1 MKRATVILMTVILS
15 LSILLPKERP
25 VVINDEARL
34 MHDGREYAPSRVKQN
49 NMVPA
54 REDIIYSDDF
64 EGEEIEWTYDA
75 GWELTESDYNS
86 PSHCFNSPNDAGT
99 QNASWNLLSPIISLP
114 QVGPDDIINFGF
126 HLYTNQV
133 DSDGDGDNFLE
144 DYYSVSM
151 MDPGELAWHAS
162 EFNAYD
168 GMSYWC
174 GKEEIDG
181 YLDSWLQFLDTPPI
195 TIPSSGYELKA
206 QMAWGLESPAGA
218 SVAGTCTDGWDAANI
233 RISTDGGSTWD
244 LLTGSD
250 PYDFEYGYG
259 WIWNDA
265 EYDCGGDL
273 DHLASG
279 WGDQAPWHEVTFNLN
294 SYAGEEVII
303 RFAFG
308 SDPAYSTPDD
318 PTLIGFRVD
327 DISVENS
334 TGNVLFADDADG
346 ESEMT
351 ASGAVWVDQFYDYWD
366 DGSLGGGVRPGSLGW
381 EEYLPG
387 LPFNG
392 NVFLD
397 ISEYAG
403 KDVIFRIQS
412 RYDDNDDGGQ
422 GLGLFIDDFK
432 VYLPTS
438 AAYAPPT
445 GLTGVGGNGVCD
457 ISWNDMTASGTEDF
471 IYDNDGFD
479 GYSIFMNSGVGYA
492 GETFEIVGPSLV
504 NTIWIY
510 NSANNT
516 IPTQTE
522 ISGYGLFGSLYNT
535 EPMYTE
541 AVSLAETG
549 WNEIDLSG
557 HEWSFDGRFIIA
569 YQISDVVNGELD
581 ITAVPSEHSMFRS
594 SSSAWQTWLESS
606 GSDLSDGEWGV
617 RANITFE
624 GVDVTYNVYRD
635 QVQIM
640 NGLTVN
646 MYSDLDVENN
656 VAYTYAVSATYSGGE
671 ESELSESI
679 TLTPEADTVYD
690 LAYDDGTSEI
700 GFNAGGGNFT
710 AVRFTTV
717 GNDDLIRIKWYQE
730 GDGGAFYL
738 KMWENSGGI
747 PGDETYST
755 IVSGG
760 TDGWNAREMMDE
772 QITLSG
778 TFWVGAKEFS
788 STKPFGLDMDSDSG
802 NSYFQIGTGGWE
814 PIANSGL
821 SGNLMFRV
829 SLDHPEGGT
838 ISLDVDNMADWNLVG
853 LPVGVEDPNHM
864 SVFPE
869 AIDGTCYSF
878 GNGYELQDDLVS
890 GNGYW
895 LRFTES
901 GTTTINGEYL
911 ESVNVSLVT
920 DWNLISGSSDM
931 VSVDNIDDPDD
942 LIIPGTVYGFGN
954 GYEQTNDLYPGK
966 GYWVRSSGTGNVNI
980 GAGRSGKT
988 TTPFV
993 SNLDNA
999 NSINFNG
1006 AELYFGVNIPEENKL
1021 SFSLPPKPPAG
1032 GFDIRF
1038 SGDWKAVYD
1047 FGTIEIM
1054 NSSEIIAANYNV
1066 VDETIWILRD
1076 PLTGKEHFLSGSG
1089 EIQISGNSKALIL
1102 SKSNKDDVPNNFVLH
1117 PAFPNPFNPFTQ
1129 ISYYVSKATHV
1140 EISVYDIAGRLAETL
1155 VSGLKDRGSHAII
1168 WDASHQSSGVYFV
1181 KITANEFSDTQKV
1194 ILTK

>member
-1 MKRATVILMTVILS
+1 MKRITVFLMTALVS
-15 LSILLPKERP
+15 WSILLPKERP
-25 VVINDEARL
+25 AVNNDKARI
-34 MHDGREYAPSRVKQN
+34 MHDGREYAPNRVKQN
-49 NMVPA
+49 SMVPT

-64 EGEEIEWTYDA
+64 EGDIEWDYDA

-86 PSHCFNSPNDAGT
+86 PSHSFNSPNDAGT
-99 QNASWNLLSPIISLP
+99 QNASWNLLSPVISLP
-114 QVGPDDIINFGF
+114 EVGPDDNINFGF

-151 MDPGELAWHAS
+151 MDPSELAWHAS
-162 EFNAYD
+162 DFNAWANL
-168 GMSYWC
+168 SYWC
-174 GKEEIDG
+174 GKEDIDG
-181 YLDSWLQFLDTPPI
+181 YLDSWLQFLDSPPI
-195 TIPSSGYELKA
+195 AIPSSGYELTTM
-206 QMAWGLESPAGA
+206 MAWGIESPEGA
-218 SVAGTCTDGWDAANI
+218 SVAGTCTDGWDAANV
-233 RISTDGGSTWD
+233 RVSTDGGSTWD

-273 DHLASG
+273 EHLASG
-279 WGDQAPWHEVTFNLN
+279 WGDQADWHEVTFNLD

-308 SDPAYSTPDD
+308 SDPAYCTPDD
-318 PTLIGFRVD
+318 ATLTGFRVD
-327 DISVENS
+327 DILVSNS
-334 TGNVLFADDADG
+334 SGDVLFGDDADG
-346 ESEMT
+346 ESSMT

-397 ISEYAG
+397 ITEYGG

-432 VYLPTS
+432 IYLPSS
-438 AAYAPPT
+438 ASYAPPT
-445 GLTGVGGNGVCD
+445 GLTGEGLDGSCELQ
-457 ISWNDMTASGTEDF
+457 WNDMTASGTEDF
-471 IYDNDGFD
+471 IYDNDGFS
-479 GYSIFMNSGVGYA
+479 GYSIYMNSGYGYA
-492 GETFEIVGPSLV
+492 GETFEIVGPSVV

-516 IPTQTE
+516 LPTQTE

-535 EPMYTE
+535 EPIYTE
-541 AVSLAETG
+541 AVSLSQAG
-549 WNEIDLSG
+549 WNEISLAG
-557 HEWSFDGRFIIA
+557 HEWSFDGRYIIA

-581 ITAVPSEHSMFRS
+581 DTAVPSEHSMFRS

-606 GSDLSDGEWGV
+606 GSDLSDGEWGI
-617 RANITFE
+617 RANITFD
-624 GVDVTYNVYRD
+624 GVDATYNVYRD
-635 QVQIM
+635 MAQISS
-640 NGLTVN
+640 GLTVSN
-646 MYSDLDVENN
+646 YTDTDVMNN
-656 VAYTYAVSATYSGGE
+656 VPYTYAVSATYSDGE
-671 ESELSESI
+671 ESALSESV
-679 TLTPEADTVYD
+679 TLTPEAQTVYE
-690 LAYDDGTSEI
+690 LVWDDGTSEM
-700 GFNAGGGNFT
+700 GFNAGGGNYT
-710 AVRFTTV
+710 AVRFTAV
-717 GNDDLIRIKWYQE
+717 GNDDLIRIRWYQV

-738 KMWENSGGI
+738 KMWDDSGGL

-760 TDGWNAREMMDE
+760 DDGWNAREMMDE

-788 STKPFGLDMDSDSG
+788 STNPFGLDTNSDSE

-821 SGNLMFRV
+821 SGNLMFRA

-838 ISLDVDNMADWNLVG
+838 ISLDVDHMADWNLVG
-853 LPVGVEDPNHM
+853 LPVSVEDPNHM
-864 SVFPE
+864 SIFPD
-869 AIDGTCYSF
+869 AIEGTLFSF

-901 GTTTINGEYL
+901 GSTTITGEL
-911 ESVNVSLVT
+911 LGSVSVSLVT
-920 DWNLISGSSDM
+920 DWNLISGPSDA
-931 VSVDNIDDPDD
+931 VSFDNIDDPDG

-954 GYEQTNDLYPGK
+954 GYELTETLNPGF
-966 GYWVRSSGTGNVNI
+966 GYWVRSTGDGSVNI
-980 GAGRSGKT
+980 GAARSGKT
-988 TTPFV
+988 TTPFAGK
-993 SNLDNA
+993 LDNA
-999 NSINFNG
+999 NIISFND
-1006 AELYFGVNIPEENKL
+1006 AELYFGVDIPEENKL
-1021 SFSLPPKPPAG
+1021 SYSLPPKPPAG
-1032 GFDIRF
+1032 SFDIRF
-1038 SGDWKAVYD
+1038 TGDWKAVTD

-1054 NSSEIIAANYNV
+1054 NNSGMIHLHYEIKDQNTWSLINPNTGEEIIL
-1066 VDETIWILRD
+1066 VD
-1076 PLTGKEHFLSGSG
+1076 SG
-1089 EIQISGNSKALIL
+1089 ELQIDGNPHEFNLSRKSKE
-1102 SKSNKDDVPNNFVLH
+1102 DVPNVFTLN
-1117 PAFPNPFNPFTQ
+1117 PAFPNPFNPSTQ
-1129 ISYYVSKATHV
+1129 ISYFVPKESMID
-1140 EISVYDIAGRLAETL
+1140 ISVYDISGRLIETL
-1155 VSGLKDRGSHAII
+1155 VNELKNYGPHSIM
-1168 WDASHQSSGVYFV
+1168 WNASSQASGVYFV
-1181 KITANEFSDTQKV
+1181 RIKTDGFTNAQKV

>member
-1 MKRATVILMTVILS
+1 MKRITVFLMTALVS

-25 VVINDEARL
+25 AVNNDKARI
-34 MHDGREYAPSRVKQN
+34 MHDGREYAPNRVKQN
-49 NMVPA
+49 SMVPT

-64 EGEEIEWTYDA
+64 EGDIEWDYDA

-86 PSHCFNSPNDAGT
+86 PSHSFNSPNDAGT
-99 QNASWNLLSPIISLP
+99 QNASWNLLSPVISLP
-114 QVGPDDIINFGF
+114 EVGPDDNINFGF

-151 MDPGELAWHAS
+151 MDPSELAWHAS
-162 EFNAYD
+162 DFNAWANL
-168 GMSYWC
+168 SYWC
-174 GKEEIDG
+174 GKEDIDG
-181 YLDSWLQFLDTPPI
+181 YLDSWLQFLDSPPI
-195 TIPSSGYELKA
+195 AIPSSGYELTTM
-206 QMAWGLESPAGA
+206 MAWGIESPEGA
-218 SVAGTCTDGWDAANI
+218 SVAGTCTDGWDAANV
-233 RISTDGGSTWD
+233 RVSTDGGSTWD

-273 DHLASG
+273 EHLASG
-279 WGDQAPWHEVTFNLN
+279 WGDQADWHEVTFNLD

-308 SDPAYSTPDD
+308 SDPAYCTPDD
-318 PTLIGFRVD
+318 ATLTGFRVD
-327 DISVENS
+327 DILVSNS
-334 TGNVLFADDADG
+334 SGDVLFGDDADG
-346 ESEMT
+346 ESSMT

-397 ISEYAG
+397 ITEYGG

-432 VYLPTS
+432 IYLPSS
-438 AAYAPPT
+438 ASYAPPT
-445 GLTGVGGNGVCD
+445 GLTGEGLDGSCELQ
-457 ISWNDMTASGTEDF
+457 WNDMTASGTEDF
-471 IYDNDGFD
+471 IYDNDGFS
-479 GYSIFMNSGVGYA
+479 GYSIYMNSGYGYA
-492 GETFEIVGPSLV
+492 GETFEIVGPSVV

-516 IPTQTE
+516 LPTQTE

-535 EPMYTE
+535 EPIYTE
-541 AVSLAETG
+541 AVSLSQAG
-549 WNEIDLSG
+549 WNEISLAG
-557 HEWSFDGRFIIA
+557 HEWSFDGRYIIA

-581 ITAVPSEHSMFRS
+581 DTAVPSEHSMFRS

-606 GSDLSDGEWGV
+606 GSDLSDGEWGI
-617 RANITFE
+617 RANITFD
-624 GVDVTYNVYRD
+624 GVDATYNVYRD
-635 QVQIM
+635 MAQISS
-640 NGLTVN
+640 GLTVSN
-646 MYSDLDVENN
+646 YTDTDVMNN
-656 VAYTYAVSATYSGGE
+656 VPYTYAVSATYSDGE
-671 ESELSESI
+671 ESALSESV
-679 TLTPEADTVYD
+679 TLTPEAQTVYE
-690 LAYDDGTSEI
+690 LVWDDGTSEM
-700 GFNAGGGNFT
+700 GFNAGGGNYT
-710 AVRFTTV
+710 AVRFTAV
-717 GNDDLIRIKWYQE
+717 GNDDLIRIRWYQV

-738 KMWENSGGI
+738 KMWDDSGGL

-760 TDGWNAREMMDE
+760 DDGWNAREMMDE

-788 STKPFGLDMDSDSG
+788 STNPFGLDTNSDSE
-802 NSYFQIGTGGWE
+802 NSYFQIGSGGWE
-814 PIANSGL
+814 PISNSGL
-821 SGNLMFRV
+821 SGNLMFRA

-838 ISLDVDNMADWNLVG
+838 ISLDVDHMADWNLVG
-853 LPVGVEDPNHM
+853 LPVSVEDPNHM
-864 SVFPE
+864 SIFPD
-869 AIDGTCYSF
+869 AIEGTLFSF

-901 GTTTINGEYL
+901 GSTTITGEL
-911 ESVNVSLVT
+911 LGSVSVSLVT
-920 DWNLISGSSDM
+920 DWNLISGPSDA
-931 VSVDNIDDPDD
+931 VSFDNIDDPDG

-954 GYEQTNDLYPGK
+954 GYELTETLNPGF
-966 GYWVRSSGTGNVNI
+966 GYWVRSTGDGSVNI
-980 GAGRSGKT
+980 GAARSGKT
-988 TTPFV
+988 TTPFAGK
-993 SNLDNA
+993 LDNA
-999 NSINFNG
+999 NIISFND
-1006 AELYFGVNIPEENKL
+1006 AELYFGVDIPEENKL
-1021 SFSLPPKPPAG
+1021 SYSLPPKPPAG
-1032 GFDIRF
+1032 SFDIRF
-1038 SGDWKAVYD
+1038 TGDWKAVTD

-1054 NSSEIIAANYNV
+1054 NNSGMIHLHYEIKDQNTWSLINPNTGEEIIL
-1066 VDETIWILRD
+1066 VD
-1076 PLTGKEHFLSGSG
+1076 SG
-1089 EIQISGNSKALIL
+1089 ELQIDGNPHEFNLSRKSKE
-1102 SKSNKDDVPNNFVLH
+1102 DVPNVFTLN
-1117 PAFPNPFNPFTQ
+1117 PAFPNPFNPSTQ
-1129 ISYYVSKATHV
+1129 ISYFVPKESMID
-1140 EISVYDIAGRLAETL
+1140 ISVYDISGRLIETL
-1155 VSGLKDRGSHAII
+1155 VNELKNYGPHSIM
-1168 WDASHQSSGVYFV
+1168 WNASSQASGVYFV
-1181 KITANEFSDTQKV
+1181 RIKTDGFTNAQKV

>member
-1 MKRATVILMTVILS
+1 MKRITVFLMTALVS

-25 VVINDEARL
+25 AINNDKARI
-34 MHDGREYAPSRVKQN
+34 MHDGREYAPNRVKQN
-49 NMVPA
+49 SMVPT

-64 EGEEIEWTYDA
+64 EGDIEWDYDA

-86 PSHCFNSPNDAGT
+86 PSHSFNSPNDAGT
-99 QNASWNLLSPIISLP
+99 QNASWNLLSPVISLP
-114 QVGPDDIINFGF
+114 EVGPDDNINFGF

-151 MDPGELAWHAS
+151 MDPSELAWHAS
-162 EFNAYD
+162 DFNAWANL
-168 GMSYWC
+168 SYWC
-174 GKEEIDG
+174 GKEDLDG
-181 YLDSWLQFLDTPPI
+181 YLDSWLQFLDSPPI
-195 TIPSSGYELKA
+195 AIPSSGYELTTM
-206 QMAWGLESPAGA
+206 MAWGIESPAGA
-218 SVAGTCTDGWDAANI
+218 SVAGTCTDGWDAANV
-233 RISTDGGSTWD
+233 RISTDGGSTWA

-273 DHLASG
+273 EHLASG
-279 WGDQAPWHEVTFNLN
+279 WGDQADWHEVTFNLD
-294 SYAGEEVII
+294 SYSGEEVII

-318 PTLIGFRVD
+318 ATLTGFRVD
-327 DISVENS
+327 DILVANS
-334 TGNVLFADDADG
+334 SGDVLFGDDADG
-346 ESEMT
+346 ESSMT

-397 ISEYAG
+397 ITEYGG

-432 VYLPTS
+432 VYLPSS

-445 GLTGVGGNGVCD
+445 GLTGEGLDGSCALQ
-457 ISWNDMTASGTEDF
+457 WNDMTASGTEDF

-479 GYSIFMNSGVGYA
+479 GYSIYMNSGVGYA

-541 AVSLAETG
+541 AVGLTETG
-549 WNEIDLSG
+549 WNEISLAG
-557 HEWSFDGRFIIA
+557 HEWSFDGRYIIA

-594 SSSAWQTWLESS
+594 SGAWQTWLESS
-606 GSDLSDGEWGV
+606 GSDLSDGEWGI

-624 GVDVTYNVYRD
+624 GVDAAYNVYRD
-635 QVQIM
+635 MAQISS
-640 NGLTVN
+640 GLTVN
-646 MYSDLDVENN
+646 NYTDTDVVNN
-656 VAYTYAVSATYSGGE
+656 VPYTYAVSATYPDGGE
-671 ESELSESI
+671 SNLSESV
-679 TLTPEADTVYD
+679 TLTPQAQTVYE
-690 LAYDDGTSEI
+690 LVWDDGTSEM
-700 GFNAGGGNFT
+700 GFNAGGGNYT
-710 AVRFTTV
+710 AVRFSAV
-717 GNDDLIRIKWYQE
+717 GNDDLIRIRWYQV
-730 GDGGAFYL
+730 GNGGAFYL
-738 KMWENSGGI
+738 KMWDDSGGL

-760 TDGWNAREMMDE
+760 DDGWNAREMMDE
-772 QITLSG
+772 QITLNG

-788 STKPFGLDMDSDSG
+788 STNPFGLDTDSDSG

-829 SLDHPEGGT
+829 SLDHPEGST
-838 ISLDVDNMADWNLVG
+838 ISLDVDHMADWNLVG
-853 LPVGVEDPNHM
+853 LPVSVEDPNHM
-864 SVFPE
+864 SIFPD
-869 AIDGTCYSF
+869 AIEGTLFSF
-878 GNGYELQDDLVS
+878 GNGYELQDDLIS

-901 GTTTINGEYL
+901 GSNTITGESL
-911 ESVNVSLVT
+911 GSVSVSLVT
-920 DWNLISGSSDM
+920 DWNLISGPSDA
-931 VSVDNIDDPDD
+931 VSFDNIDDPDG

-954 GYEQTNDLYPGK
+954 GYEQTDVFEPGK
-966 GYWVRSSGTGNVNI
+966 GYWVRSTGVGSVNI
-980 GAGRSGKT
+980 GAARSGKT
-988 TTPFV
+988 ATPFAGK
-993 SNLDNA
+993 LDNA
-999 NSINFNG
+999 NSMSVND
-1006 AELYFGVNIPEENKL
+1006 AELYFGVNIPEEDKL

-1038 SGDWKAVYD
+1038 SGDLKVAHDMGV
-1047 FGTIEIM
+1047 IEIM
-1054 NSSEIIAANYNV
+1054 NSSEIIHINYNV
-1066 VDETIWILRD
+1066 VDKNNWILHD
-1076 PLTGKEHFLSGSG
+1076 PLTQKDHVLSGSG
-1089 EIQISGNSKALIL
+1089 EIQIAGNSEALFL
-1102 SKSNKDDVPNNFVLH
+1102 SKSNKDVVPNTFVLH
-1117 PAFPNPFNPFTQ
+1117 PAFPNPFNPSTQ
-1129 ISYYVSKATHV
+1129 ISYYLSKETHV
-1140 EISVYDIAGRLAETL
+1140 DISVYDIAGRLTETL
-1155 VSGLKDRGSHAII
+1155 VNDLKDRGSHAII
-1168 WDASHQSSGVYFV
+1168 WNASNQSSGVYFI
-1181 KITANEFSDTQKV
+1181 KITADDFSHAQKV

>member
-1 MKRATVILMTVILS
+1 MTALVS
-15 LSILLPKERP
+15 WSILLPKERP
-25 VVINDEARL
+25 AVNNDKARI
-34 MHDGREYAPSRVKQN
+34 MHDGREYAPNRVKQN
-49 NMVPA
+49 SMVPT

-64 EGEEIEWTYDA
+64 EGDIEWDYDA

-86 PSHCFNSPNDAGT
+86 PSHSFNSPNDAGT
-99 QNASWNLLSPIISLP
+99 QNASWNLLSPVISLP
-114 QVGPDDIINFGF
+114 EVGPDDNINFGF

-151 MDPGELAWHAS
+151 MDPSELAWHAS
-162 EFNAYD
+162 DFNAWANL
-168 GMSYWC
+168 SYWC
-174 GKEEIDG
+174 GKEDIDG
-181 YLDSWLQFLDTPPI
+181 YLDSWLQFLDSPPI
-195 TIPSSGYELKA
+195 AIPSSGYELTTM
-206 QMAWGLESPAGA
+206 MAWGIESPEGA
-218 SVAGTCTDGWDAANI
+218 SVAGTCTDGWDAANV
-233 RISTDGGSTWD
+233 RVSTDGGSTWD

-273 DHLASG
+273 EHLASG
-279 WGDQAPWHEVTFNLN
+279 WGDQADWHEVTFNLD

-308 SDPAYSTPDD
+308 SDPAYCTPDD
-318 PTLIGFRVD
+318 ATLTGFRVD
-327 DISVENS
+327 DILVSNS
-334 TGNVLFADDADG
+334 SGDVLFGDDADG
-346 ESEMT
+346 ESSMT

-397 ISEYAG
+397 ITEYGG

-432 VYLPTS
+432 IYLPSS
-438 AAYAPPT
+438 ASYAPPT
-445 GLTGVGGNGVCD
+445 GLTGEGLDGSCELQ
-457 ISWNDMTASGTEDF
+457 WNDMTASGTEDF
-471 IYDNDGFD
+471 IYDNDGFS
-479 GYSIFMNSGVGYA
+479 GYSIYMNSGYGYA
-492 GETFEIVGPSLV
+492 GETFEIVGPSVV

-516 IPTQTE
+516 LPTQTE

-535 EPMYTE
+535 EPIYTE
-541 AVSLAETG
+541 AVSLSQAG
-549 WNEIDLSG
+549 WNEISLAG
-557 HEWSFDGRFIIA
+557 HEWSFDGRYIIA

-581 ITAVPSEHSMFRS
+581 DTAVPSEHSMFRS

-606 GSDLSDGEWGV
+606 GSDLSDGEWGI
-617 RANITFE
+617 RANITFD
-624 GVDVTYNVYRD
+624 GVDATYNVYRD
-635 QVQIM
+635 MAQISS
-640 NGLTVN
+640 GLTVSN
-646 MYSDLDVENN
+646 YTDTDVMNN
-656 VAYTYAVSATYSGGE
+656 VPYTYAVSATYSDGE
-671 ESELSESI
+671 ESALSESV
-679 TLTPEADTVYD
+679 TLTPEAQTVYE
-690 LAYDDGTSEI
+690 LVWDDGTSEM
-700 GFNAGGGNFT
+700 GFNAGGGNYT
-710 AVRFTTV
+710 AVRFTAV
-717 GNDDLIRIKWYQE
+717 GNDDLIRIRWYQV

-738 KMWENSGGI
+738 KMWDDSGGL

-760 TDGWNAREMMDE
+760 DDGWNAREMMDE

-788 STKPFGLDMDSDSG
+788 STNPFGLDTNSDSE

-821 SGNLMFRV
+821 SGNLMFRA

-838 ISLDVDNMADWNLVG
+838 ISLDVDHMADWNLVG
-853 LPVGVEDPNHM
+853 LPVSVEDPNHM
-864 SVFPE
+864 SIFPD
-869 AIDGTCYSF
+869 AIEGTLFSF

-901 GTTTINGEYL
+901 GSTTITGEL
-911 ESVNVSLVT
+911 LGSVSVSLVT
-920 DWNLISGSSDM
+920 DWNLISGPSDA
-931 VSVDNIDDPDD
+931 VSFDNIDDPDG

-954 GYEQTNDLYPGK
+954 GYELTETLNPGF
-966 GYWVRSSGTGNVNI
+966 GYWVRSTGDGSVNI
-980 GAGRSGKT
+980 GAARSGKT
-988 TTPFV
+988 TTPFAGK
-993 SNLDNA
+993 LDNA
-999 NSINFNG
+999 NIISFND
-1006 AELYFGVNIPEENKL
+1006 AELYFGVDIPEENKL
-1021 SFSLPPKPPAG
+1021 SYSLPPKPPAG
-1032 GFDIRF
+1032 SFDIRF
-1038 SGDWKAVYD
+1038 TGDWKAVTD

-1054 NSSEIIAANYNV
+1054 NNSGMIHLHYEIKDQNTWSLINPNTGEEIIL
-1066 VDETIWILRD
+1066 VD
-1076 PLTGKEHFLSGSG
+1076 SG
-1089 EIQISGNSKALIL
+1089 ELQIDGNPHEFNLSRKSKE
-1102 SKSNKDDVPNNFVLH
+1102 DVPNVFTLN
-1117 PAFPNPFNPFTQ
+1117 PAFPNPFNPSTQ
-1129 ISYYVSKATHV
+1129 ISYFVPKESMID
-1140 EISVYDIAGRLAETL
+1140 ISVYDISGRLIETL
-1155 VSGLKDRGSHAII
+1155 VNELKNYGPHSIM
-1168 WDASHQSSGVYFV
+1168 WNASSQASGVYFV
-1181 KITANEFSDTQKV
+1181 RIKTDGFTNAQKV

>member
-1 MKRATVILMTVILS
+1 MKRITVFLMTALVS
-15 LSILLPKERP
+15 WSILLPKERP
-25 VVINDEARL
+25 AVNNDKARI
-34 MHDGREYAPSRVKQN
+34 MHDGREYSLNHVKQN
-49 NMVPA
+49 RMIPT
-54 REDIIYSDDF
+54 RENIIYSDDF
-64 EGEEIEWTYDA
+64 EGEDIEWTHDD
-75 GWELTESDYNS
+75 GWQLTESDYNS
-86 PSHCFNSPNDAGT
+86 PSHSFNSPNDAGT
-99 QNASWNLLSPIISLP
+99 QNGSWNLLSPVISLP
-114 QVGPDDIINFGF
+114 EVGSDDNINFGF
-126 HLYTNQV
+126 HLYNNQV

-151 MDPGELAWHAS
+151 MDPSELAWHAS

-174 GKEEIDG
+174 GKEDVDG
-181 YLDSWLQFLDTPPI
+181 YLDSWLQYLDTPPI
-195 TIPSSGYELKA
+195 SIPSSGYQLKA
-206 QMAWGLESPAGA
+206 QLAWGLEDPAGA
-218 SVAGTCTDGWDAANI
+218 EVAGSCTDGWDAANV
-233 RISTDGGSTWD
+233 RISTDGGTTWD

-250 PYDFEYGYG
+250 AYDFSCGYG

-265 EYDCGGDL
+265 GYESGGAL
-273 DHLASG
+273 NHLAPG
-279 WGDQAPWHEVTFNLN
+279 WGGQASWHEDTFNLN

-318 PTLIGFRVD
+318 ATLIGFRVD

-334 TGNVLFADDADG
+334 SGDVLFEDNADDN
-346 ESEMT
+346 SEMT

-397 ISEYAG
+397 ITEYGG

-412 RYDDNDDGGQ
+412 RYDENDDGGQ

-432 VYLPTS
+432 IYLPSS

-445 GLTGVGGNGVCD
+445 GLTGEGLDGSCELQ
-457 ISWNDMTASGTEDF
+457 WNDMTASGTEDF

-479 GYSIFMNSGVGYA
+479 GYSIYMNSGVGYA
-492 GETFEIVGPSLV
+492 GETFEIAGPSQV

-541 AVSLAETG
+541 AVSLTETG
-549 WNEIDLSG
+549 WNEISLAG
-557 HEWSFDGRFIIA
+557 HEWSFDGRYIIA

-594 SSSAWQTWLESS
+594 SGAWVTWLEDS
-606 GSDLSDGEWGV
+606 GTELSDGEWGI

-624 GVDVTYNVYRD
+624 GVDATYNVYRD
-635 QVQIM
+635 MAQVTS
-640 NGLTVN
+640 GLTVN
-646 MYSDLDVENN
+646 NYTDTDVVNN
-656 VAYTYAVSATYSGGE
+656 VPYTYAVSATYSDGE
-671 ESELSESI
+671 ESVLSESI
-679 TLTPEADTVYD
+679 TLTPEANTVYD
-690 LAYDDGTSEI
+690 LAYDDGTSEYD
-700 GFNAGGGNFT
+700 FNAGGGNYT
-710 AVRFTTV
+710 AVRFTAV
-717 GNDDLIRIKWYQE
+717 GNDDLIRIKWYQV

-738 KMWENSGGI
+738 KMWNDSSGL

-760 TDGWNAREMMDE
+760 VDGWNAREMMDE
-772 QITLSG
+772 QITLGG

-788 STKPFGLDMDSDSG
+788 STKPFGLDTDSDSE
-802 NSYFQIGTGGWE
+802 NSYFQIGSGGWE

-838 ISLDVDNMADWNLVG
+838 ISLDVDHMADWNLVG
-853 LPVGVEDPNHM
+853 LPVSLEDSNHM
-864 SVFPE
+864 SIFPD
-869 AIDGTCYSF
+869 AIEGTLFSF
-878 GNGYELQDDLVS
+878 GNGYELQDDLVTGS
-890 GNGYW
+890 GYW

-901 GTTTINGEYL
+901 GSSTITGEL
-911 ESVNVSLVT
+911 LGSVSVSLMT
-920 DWNLISGSSDM
+920 DWNLISGPSDA
-931 VSVDNIDDPDD
+931 VSFDNIDDPDG

-954 GYEQTNDLYPGK
+954 GYEQTDVFEPGK
-966 GYWVRSSGTGNVNI
+966 GYWVRSTGIGDVNI
-980 GAGRSGKT
+980 GAARSEKT
-988 TTPFV
+988 TNPLA
-993 SNLDNA
+993 SKLDNT
-999 NSINFNG
+999 NSISVND
-1006 AELYFGVNIPEENKL
+1006 AELYFGVNISEEDKL

-1032 GFDIRF
+1032 VFDIRF
-1038 SGDWKAVYD
+1038 SGDLKVTHD
-1047 FGTIEIM
+1047 MGVIEIM
-1054 NSSEIIAANYNV
+1054 NSSEIIHISYNV
-1066 VDETIWILRD
+1066 VDKNNWILHD
-1076 PLTGKEHFLSGSG
+1076 PLTKKDHVLSGSG
-1089 EIQISGNSKALIL
+1089 EIQIAGNSEALFL
-1102 SKSNKDDVPNNFVLH
+1102 SKSNKDVVPNAFVLH
-1117 PAFPNPFNPFTQ
+1117 SAFPNPFNPSTQ
-1129 ISYYVSKATHV
+1129 ISYYLSKETHV
-1140 EISVYDIAGRLAETL
+1140 DISVYDIAGRLTETL
-1155 VSGLKDRGSHAII
+1155 VNDLKDRGSHAII
-1168 WDASHQSSGVYFV
+1168 WNASNQSSGVYFI
-1181 KITANEFSDTQKV
+1181 KITADDFSDAQKV

>member
-1 MKRATVILMTVILS
+1 MTALVS
-15 LSILLPKERP
+15 WSILLPKERP
-25 VVINDEARL
+25 AVNNDKARI
-34 MHDGREYAPSRVKQN
+34 MHDGREYSPNRVKQN
-49 NMVPA
+49 SMVPT

-64 EGEEIEWTYDA
+64 EGEDIEWTYDD
-75 GWELTESDYNS
+75 GWQLTESDYNS
-86 PSHCFNSPNDAGT
+86 PSHSFNSPNDAGT
-99 QNASWNLLSPIISLP
+99 QNASWNLLSPVISLP
-114 QVGPDDIINFGF
+114 EVGPDDNINFGF

-151 MDPGELAWHAS
+151 MDPSELAWHAS
-162 EFNAYD
+162 DFNAWANL
-168 GMSYWC
+168 SYWC
-174 GKEEIDG
+174 GKEDIDG
-181 YLDSWLQFLDTPPI
+181 YLDSWLQFLDSPPI
-195 TIPSSGYELKA
+195 AIPSSGYELTTM
-206 QMAWGLESPAGA
+206 MAWGIESPEGA
-218 SVAGTCTDGWDAANI
+218 SVAGTCTDGWDAANV
-233 RISTDGGSTWD
+233 RVSTDGGSTWD

-273 DHLASG
+273 EHLASG
-279 WGDQAPWHEVTFNLN
+279 WGDQADWHEVTFNLD

-308 SDPAYSTPDD
+308 SDPAYCTPDD
-318 PTLIGFRVD
+318 ATLTGFRVD
-327 DISVENS
+327 DILVSNS
-334 TGNVLFADDADG
+334 SGDVLFGDDADG
-346 ESEMT
+346 ESSMT

-397 ISEYAG
+397 ITEYGG

-432 VYLPTS
+432 IYLPSS
-438 AAYAPPT
+438 ASYAPPT
-445 GLTGVGGNGVCD
+445 GLTGEGLDGSCELQ
-457 ISWNDMTASGTEDF
+457 WNDMTASGTEDF
-471 IYDNDGFD
+471 IYDNDGFS
-479 GYSIFMNSGVGYA
+479 GYSIYMNSGYGYA
-492 GETFEIVGPSLV
+492 GETFEIVGPSVV

-516 IPTQTE
+516 LPTQTE

-535 EPMYTE
+535 EPIYTE
-541 AVSLAETG
+541 AVSLSQAG
-549 WNEIDLSG
+549 WNEISLAG
-557 HEWSFDGRFIIA
+557 HEWSFDGRYIIA

-581 ITAVPSEHSMFRS
+581 DTAVPSEHSMFRS

-606 GSDLSDGEWGV
+606 GSDLSDGEWGI
-617 RANITFE
+617 RANITFD
-624 GVDVTYNVYRD
+624 GVDATYNVYRD
-635 QVQIM
+635 MAQISS
-640 NGLTVN
+640 GLTVSN
-646 MYSDLDVENN
+646 YTDTDVMNN
-656 VAYTYAVSATYSGGE
+656 VPYTYAVSATYSDGE
-671 ESELSESI
+671 ESALSESV
-679 TLTPEADTVYD
+679 TLTPEAQTVYE
-690 LAYDDGTSEI
+690 LVWDDGTSEM
-700 GFNAGGGNFT
+700 GFNAGGGNYT
-710 AVRFTTV
+710 AVRFTAV
-717 GNDDLIRIKWYQE
+717 GNDDLIRIRWYQV

-738 KMWENSGGI
+738 KMWDDSGGL

-760 TDGWNAREMMDE
+760 DDGWNAREMMDE

-788 STKPFGLDMDSDSG
+788 STNPFGLDTNSDSE

-821 SGNLMFRV
+821 SGNLMFRA

-838 ISLDVDNMADWNLVG
+838 ISLDVDHMADWNLVG
-853 LPVGVEDPNHM
+853 LPVSVEDPNHM
-864 SVFPE
+864 SIFPD
-869 AIDGTCYSF
+869 AIEGTLFSF

-901 GTTTINGEYL
+901 GSTTITGEL
-911 ESVNVSLVT
+911 LGSVSVSLVT
-920 DWNLISGSSDM
+920 DWNLISGPSDA
-931 VSVDNIDDPDD
+931 VSFDNIDDPDG

-954 GYEQTNDLYPGK
+954 GYELTETLNPGF
-966 GYWVRSSGTGNVNI
+966 GYWVRSTGDGSVNI
-980 GAGRSGKT
+980 GAARSGKT
-988 TTPFV
+988 TTPFAGK
-993 SNLDNA
+993 LDNA
-999 NSINFNG
+999 NIISFND
-1006 AELYFGVNIPEENKL
+1006 AELYFGVDIPEENKL
-1021 SFSLPPKPPAG
+1021 SYSLPPKPPAG
-1032 GFDIRF
+1032 SFDIRF
-1038 SGDWKAVYD
+1038 TGDWKAVTD

-1054 NSSEIIAANYNV
+1054 NNSGMIHLHYEIKDQNTWSLINPNTGEEIIL
-1066 VDETIWILRD
+1066 VD
-1076 PLTGKEHFLSGSG
+1076 SG
-1089 EIQISGNSKALIL
+1089 ELQIDGNPHEFNLSRKSKE
-1102 SKSNKDDVPNNFVLH
+1102 DVPNVFTLN
-1117 PAFPNPFNPFTQ
+1117 PAFPNPFNPSTQ
-1129 ISYYVSKATHV
+1129 ISYFVPKESMID
-1140 EISVYDIAGRLAETL
+1140 ISVYDISGRLIETL
-1155 VSGLKDRGSHAII
+1155 VNELKNYGPHSIM
-1168 WDASHQSSGVYFV
+1168 WNASSQASGVYFV
-1181 KITANEFSDTQKV
+1181 RIKTDGFTNAQKV

>member
-1 MKRATVILMTVILS
+1 MTALVS

-25 VVINDEARL
+25 AVNNDKARI
-34 MHDGREYAPSRVKQN
+34 MHDGREYAPNRVKQN
-49 NMVPA
+49 SMVPT

-64 EGEEIEWTYDA
+64 EGDIEWDYDA

-86 PSHCFNSPNDAGT
+86 PSHSFNSPNDAGT
-99 QNASWNLLSPIISLP
+99 QNASWNLLSPVISLP
-114 QVGPDDIINFGF
+114 EVGPDDNINFGF

-151 MDPGELAWHAS
+151 MDPSELAWHAS
-162 EFNAYD
+162 DFNAWANL
-168 GMSYWC
+168 SYWC
-174 GKEEIDG
+174 GKEDIDG
-181 YLDSWLQFLDTPPI
+181 YLDSWLQFLDSPPI
-195 TIPSSGYELKA
+195 AIPSSGYELTTM
-206 QMAWGLESPAGA
+206 MAWGIESPEGA
-218 SVAGTCTDGWDAANI
+218 SVAGTCTDGWDAANV
-233 RISTDGGSTWD
+233 RVSTDGGSTWD

-273 DHLASG
+273 EHLASG
-279 WGDQAPWHEVTFNLN
+279 WGDQADWHEVTFNLD

-308 SDPAYSTPDD
+308 SDPAYCTPDD
-318 PTLIGFRVD
+318 ATLTGFRVD
-327 DISVENS
+327 DILVSNS
-334 TGNVLFADDADG
+334 SGDVLFGDDADG
-346 ESEMT
+346 ESSMT

-397 ISEYAG
+397 ITEYGG

-432 VYLPTS
+432 IYLPSS
-438 AAYAPPT
+438 ASYAPPT
-445 GLTGVGGNGVCD
+445 GLTGEGLDGSCELQ
-457 ISWNDMTASGTEDF
+457 WNDMTASGTEDF
-471 IYDNDGFD
+471 IYDNDGFS
-479 GYSIFMNSGVGYA
+479 GYSIYMNSGYGYA
-492 GETFEIVGPSLV
+492 GETFEIVGPSVV

-516 IPTQTE
+516 LPTQTE

-535 EPMYTE
+535 EPIYTE
-541 AVSLAETG
+541 AVSLSQAG
-549 WNEIDLSG
+549 WNEISLAG
-557 HEWSFDGRFIIA
+557 HEWSFDGRYIIA

-581 ITAVPSEHSMFRS
+581 DTAVPSEHSMFRS

-606 GSDLSDGEWGV
+606 GSDLSDGEWGI
-617 RANITFE
+617 RANITFD
-624 GVDVTYNVYRD
+624 GVDATYNVYRD
-635 QVQIM
+635 MAQISS
-640 NGLTVN
+640 GLTVSN
-646 MYSDLDVENN
+646 YTDTDVMNN
-656 VAYTYAVSATYSGGE
+656 VPYTYAVSATYSDGE
-671 ESELSESI
+671 ESALSESV
-679 TLTPEADTVYD
+679 TLTPEAQTVYE
-690 LAYDDGTSEI
+690 LVWDDGTSEM
-700 GFNAGGGNFT
+700 GFNAGGGNYT
-710 AVRFTTV
+710 AVRFTAV
-717 GNDDLIRIKWYQE
+717 GNDDLIRIRWYQV

-738 KMWENSGGI
+738 KMWDDSGGL

-760 TDGWNAREMMDE
+760 DDGWNAREMMDE

-788 STKPFGLDMDSDSG
+788 STNPFGLDTNSDSE

-821 SGNLMFRV
+821 SGNLMFRA

-838 ISLDVDNMADWNLVG
+838 ISLDVDHMADWNLVG
-853 LPVGVEDPNHM
+853 LPVSVEDPNHM
-864 SVFPE
+864 SIFPD
-869 AIDGTCYSF
+869 AIEGTLFSF

-901 GTTTINGEYL
+901 GSTTITGEL
-911 ESVNVSLVT
+911 LGSVSVSLVT
-920 DWNLISGSSDM
+920 DWNLISGPSDA
-931 VSVDNIDDPDD
+931 VSFDNIDDPDG

-954 GYEQTNDLYPGK
+954 GYELTETLNPGF
-966 GYWVRSSGTGNVNI
+966 GYWVRSTGDGSVNI
-980 GAGRSGKT
+980 GAARSGKT
-988 TTPFV
+988 TTPFAGK
-993 SNLDNA
+993 LDNA
-999 NSINFNG
+999 NIISFND
-1006 AELYFGVNIPEENKL
+1006 AELYFGVDIPEENKL
-1021 SFSLPPKPPAG
+1021 SYSLPPKPPAG
-1032 GFDIRF
+1032 SFDIRF
-1038 SGDWKAVYD
+1038 TGDWKAVTD

-1054 NSSEIIAANYNV
+1054 NNSGMIHLHYEIKDQNTWSLINPNTGEEIIL
-1066 VDETIWILRD
+1066 VD
-1076 PLTGKEHFLSGSG
+1076 SG
-1089 EIQISGNSKALIL
+1089 ELQIDGNPHEFNLSRKSKE
-1102 SKSNKDDVPNNFVLH
+1102 DVPNVFTLN
-1117 PAFPNPFNPFTQ
+1117 PAFPNPFNPSTQ
-1129 ISYYVSKATHV
+1129 ISYFVPKESMID
-1140 EISVYDIAGRLAETL
+1140 ISVYDISGRLIETL
-1155 VSGLKDRGSHAII
+1155 VNELKNYGPHSIM
-1168 WDASHQSSGVYFV
+1168 WNASSQASGVYFV
-1181 KITANEFSDTQKV
+1181 RIKTDGFTNAQKV

>member
-1 MKRATVILMTVILS
+1 MTALVS

-25 VVINDEARL
+25 AVNNDKARI
-34 MHDGREYAPSRVKQN
+34 MHDGREYAPNRVKQN
-49 NMVPA
+49 SMVPT

-64 EGEEIEWTYDA
+64 EGDIEWDYDA

-86 PSHCFNSPNDAGT
+86 PSHSFNSPNDAGT
-99 QNASWNLLSPIISLP
+99 QNASWNLLSPVISLP
-114 QVGPDDIINFGF
+114 EVGPDDNINFGF

-151 MDPGELAWHAS
+151 MDPSELAWHAS
-162 EFNAYD
+162 DFNAWANL
-168 GMSYWC
+168 SYWC
-174 GKEEIDG
+174 GKEDIDG
-181 YLDSWLQFLDTPPI
+181 YLDSWLQFLDSPPI
-195 TIPSSGYELKA
+195 AIPSSGYELTTM
-206 QMAWGLESPAGA
+206 MAWGIESPEGA
-218 SVAGTCTDGWDAANI
+218 SVAGTCTDGWDAANV
-233 RISTDGGSTWD
+233 RVSTDGGSTWD

-273 DHLASG
+273 EHLASG
-279 WGDQAPWHEVTFNLN
+279 WGDQADWHEVTFNLD

-308 SDPAYSTPDD
+308 SDPAYCTPDD
-318 PTLIGFRVD
+318 ATLTGFRVD
-327 DISVENS
+327 DILVSNS
-334 TGNVLFADDADG
+334 SGDVLFGDDADG
-346 ESEMT
+346 ESSMT

-397 ISEYAG
+397 ITEYGG

-432 VYLPTS
+432 IYLPSS
-438 AAYAPPT
+438 ASYAPPT
-445 GLTGVGGNGVCD
+445 GLTGEGLDGSCELQ
-457 ISWNDMTASGTEDF
+457 WNDMTASGTEDF
-471 IYDNDGFD
+471 IYDNDGFS
-479 GYSIFMNSGVGYA
+479 GYSIYMNSGYGYA
-492 GETFEIVGPSLV
+492 GETFEIVGPSVV

-516 IPTQTE
+516 LPTQTE

-535 EPMYTE
+535 EPIYTE
-541 AVSLAETG
+541 AVSLSQAG
-549 WNEIDLSG
+549 WNEISLAG
-557 HEWSFDGRFIIA
+557 HEWSFDGRYIIA

-581 ITAVPSEHSMFRS
+581 DTAVPSEHSMFRS

-606 GSDLSDGEWGV
+606 GSDLSDGEWGI
-617 RANITFE
+617 RANITFD
-624 GVDVTYNVYRD
+624 GVDATYNVYRD
-635 QVQIM
+635 MAQISS
-640 NGLTVN
+640 GLTVSN
-646 MYSDLDVENN
+646 YTDTDVMNN
-656 VAYTYAVSATYSGGE
+656 VPYTYAVSATYSDGE
-671 ESELSESI
+671 ESALSESV
-679 TLTPEADTVYD
+679 TLPPEAQTVYE
-690 LAYDDGTSEI
+690 LVWDDGTSEM
-700 GFNAGGGNFT
+700 GFNAGGGNYT
-710 AVRFTTV
+710 AVRFTAV
-717 GNDDLIRIKWYQE
+717 GNDDLIRIRWYQV

-738 KMWENSGGI
+738 KMWDDSGGL

-760 TDGWNAREMMDE
+760 DDGWNAREMMDE

-788 STKPFGLDMDSDSG
+788 STNPFGLDTNSDSE

-821 SGNLMFRV
+821 SGNLMFRA

-838 ISLDVDNMADWNLVG
+838 ISLDVDHMADWNLVG
-853 LPVGVEDPNHM
+853 LPVSVEDPNHM
-864 SVFPE
+864 SIFPD
-869 AIDGTCYSF
+869 AIEGTLFSF

-901 GTTTINGEYL
+901 GSTTITGEL
-911 ESVNVSLVT
+911 LGSVSVSLVT
-920 DWNLISGSSDM
+920 DWNLISGPSDA
-931 VSVDNIDDPDD
+931 VSFDNIDDPDG

-954 GYEQTNDLYPGK
+954 GYELTETLNPGF
-966 GYWVRSSGTGNVNI
+966 GYWVRSTGDGSVNI
-980 GAGRSGKT
+980 GAARSGKT
-988 TTPFV
+988 TTPFAGK
-993 SNLDNA
+993 LDNA
-999 NSINFNG
+999 NIISFND
-1006 AELYFGVNIPEENKL
+1006 AELYFGVDIPEENKL
-1021 SFSLPPKPPAG
+1021 SYSLPPKPPAG
-1032 GFDIRF
+1032 SFDIRF
-1038 SGDWKAVYD
+1038 TGDWKAVTD

-1054 NSSEIIAANYNV
+1054 NNSGMIHLHYEIKDQNTWSLINPNTGEEIIL
-1066 VDETIWILRD
+1066 VD
-1076 PLTGKEHFLSGSG
+1076 SG
-1089 EIQISGNSKALIL
+1089 ELQIDGNPHEFNLSRKSKE
-1102 SKSNKDDVPNNFVLH
+1102 DVPNVFTLN
-1117 PAFPNPFNPFTQ
+1117 PAFPNPFNPSTQ
-1129 ISYYVSKATHV
+1129 ISYFVPKESMID
-1140 EISVYDIAGRLAETL
+1140 ISVYDISGRLIETL
-1155 VSGLKDRGSHAII
+1155 VNELKNYGPHSIM
-1168 WDASHQSSGVYFV
+1168 WNASSQASGVYFV
-1181 KITANEFSDTQKV
+1181 RIKTDGFTNAQKV

>member
-1 MKRATVILMTVILS
+1 MKRITVFLMTALVS

-25 VVINDEARL
+25 AVNNDKARI
-34 MHDGREYAPSRVKQN
+34 MHDGREYAPNRVKQN
-49 NMVPA
+49 SMVPT

-64 EGEEIEWTYDA
+64 EGDIEWDYDA

-86 PSHCFNSPNDAGT
+86 PSHSFNSPNDAGT
-99 QNASWNLLSPIISLP
+99 QNASWNLLSPVISLP
-114 QVGPDDIINFGF
+114 EVGPDDNINFGF

-151 MDPGELAWHAS
+151 MDPSELAWHAS
-162 EFNAYD
+162 DFNAWANL
-168 GMSYWC
+168 SYWC
-174 GKEEIDG
+174 GKEDIDG
-181 YLDSWLQFLDTPPI
+181 YLDSWLQFLDSPPI
-195 TIPSSGYELKA
+195 AIPSSGYELTTM
-206 QMAWGLESPAGA
+206 MAWGIESPEGA
-218 SVAGTCTDGWDAANI
+218 SVAGTCTDGWDAANV
-233 RISTDGGSTWD
+233 RVSTDGGSTWD

-273 DHLASG
+273 EHLASG
-279 WGDQAPWHEVTFNLN
+279 WGDQADWHEVTFNLD

-308 SDPAYSTPDD
+308 SDPAYCTPDD
-318 PTLIGFRVD
+318 ATLTGFRVD
-327 DISVENS
+327 DILVSNS
-334 TGNVLFADDADG
+334 SGDVLFGDDADG
-346 ESEMT
+346 ESSMT

-397 ISEYAG
+397 ITEYGG

-432 VYLPTS
+432 IYLPSS
-438 AAYAPPT
+438 ASYAPPT
-445 GLTGVGGNGVCD
+445 GLTGEGLDGSCELQ
-457 ISWNDMTASGTEDF
+457 WNDMTASGTEDF
-471 IYDNDGFD
+471 IYDNDGFS
-479 GYSIFMNSGVGYA
+479 GYSIYMNSGYGYA
-492 GETFEIVGPSLV
+492 GETFEIVGPSVV

-516 IPTQTE
+516 LPTQTE

-535 EPMYTE
+535 EPIYTE
-541 AVSLAETG
+541 AVSLSQAG
-549 WNEIDLSG
+549 WNEISLAG
-557 HEWSFDGRFIIA
+557 HEWSFDGRYIIA

-581 ITAVPSEHSMFRS
+581 DTAVPSEHSMFRS

-606 GSDLSDGEWGV
+606 GSDLSDGEWGI
-617 RANITFE
+617 RANITFD
-624 GVDVTYNVYRD
+624 GVDATYNVYRD
-635 QVQIM
+635 MAQISS
-640 NGLTVN
+640 GLTVSN
-646 MYSDLDVENN
+646 YTDTDVMNN
-656 VAYTYAVSATYSGGE
+656 VPYTYAVSATYSDGE
-671 ESELSESI
+671 ESALSESV
-679 TLTPEADTVYD
+679 TLTPEAQTVYE
-690 LAYDDGTSEI
+690 LVWDDGTSEM
-700 GFNAGGGNFT
+700 GFNAGGGNYT
-710 AVRFTTV
+710 AVRFTAV
-717 GNDDLIRIKWYQE
+717 GNDDLIRIRWYQV

-738 KMWENSGGI
+738 KMWDDSGGL

-760 TDGWNAREMMDE
+760 DDGWNAREMMDE

-788 STKPFGLDMDSDSG
+788 STNPFGLDTNSDSE

-821 SGNLMFRV
+821 SGNLMFRA

-838 ISLDVDNMADWNLVG
+838 ISLDVDHMADWNLVG
-853 LPVGVEDPNHM
+853 LPVSVEDPNHM
-864 SVFPE
+864 SIFPD
-869 AIDGTCYSF
+869 AIEGTLFSF

-901 GTTTINGEYL
+901 GSTTITGEL
-911 ESVNVSLVT
+911 LGSVSVSLVT
-920 DWNLISGSSDM
+920 DWNLISGPSDA
-931 VSVDNIDDPDD
+931 VSFDNIDDPDG

-954 GYEQTNDLYPGK
+954 GYELTETLNPGF
-966 GYWVRSSGTGNVNI
+966 GYWVRSTGDGSVNI
-980 GAGRSGKT
+980 GAARSGKT
-988 TTPFV
+988 TTPFAGK
-993 SNLDNA
+993 LDNA
-999 NSINFNG
+999 NIISFND
-1006 AELYFGVNIPEENKL
+1006 AELYFGVDIPEENKL
-1021 SFSLPPKPPAG
+1021 SYSLPPKPPAG
-1032 GFDIRF
+1032 SFDIRF
-1038 SGDWKAVYD
+1038 TGDWKAVTD

-1054 NSSEIIAANYNV
+1054 NNSGMIHLHYEIKDQNTWSLINPNTGEEIIL
-1066 VDETIWILRD
+1066 VD
-1076 PLTGKEHFLSGSG
+1076 SG
-1089 EIQISGNSKALIL
+1089 ELQIDGNPHEFNLSRKSKE
-1102 SKSNKDDVPNNFVLH
+1102 DVPNVFTLN
-1117 PAFPNPFNPFTQ
+1117 PAFPNPFNPSTQ
-1129 ISYYVSKATHV
+1129 ISYFVPKESMID
-1140 EISVYDIAGRLAETL
+1140 ISVYDISGRLIETL
-1155 VSGLKDRGSHAII
+1155 VNELKNYGPHSIM
-1168 WDASHQSSGVYFV
+1168 WNASSQASGVYFV
-1181 KITANEFSDTQKV
+1181 RIKTDGFTNAQKV

>member
-1 MKRATVILMTVILS
+1 MKRITVFLMTALVS
-15 LSILLPKERP
+15 WSILLPKERP
-25 VVINDEARL
+25 AVNNDKARI
-34 MHDGREYAPSRVKQN
+34 MHDGREYSPNRVKQN
-49 NMVPA
+49 SMVPT

-64 EGEEIEWTYDA
+64 EGDIEWDYDA

-86 PSHCFNSPNDAGT
+86 PSHSFNSPNDAGT
-99 QNASWNLLSPIISLP
+99 QNASWNLLSPVISLP
-114 QVGPDDIINFGF
+114 EVGPDDNINFGF

-151 MDPGELAWHAS
+151 MDPSELAWHAS
-162 EFNAYD
+162 DFNAWANL
-168 GMSYWC
+168 SYWC
-174 GKEEIDG
+174 GKEDIDG
-181 YLDSWLQFLDTPPI
+181 YLDSWLQFLDSPPI
-195 TIPSSGYELKA
+195 AIPSSGYELTTM
-206 QMAWGLESPAGA
+206 MAWGIESPEGA
-218 SVAGTCTDGWDAANI
+218 SVAGTCTDGWDAANV
-233 RISTDGGSTWD
+233 RVSTDGGSTWD

-273 DHLASG
+273 EHLASG
-279 WGDQAPWHEVTFNLN
+279 WGDQADWHEVTFNLD

-308 SDPAYSTPDD
+308 SDPAYCTPDD
-318 PTLIGFRVD
+318 ATLTGFRVD
-327 DISVENS
+327 DILVSNS
-334 TGNVLFADDADG
+334 SGDVLFGDDADG
-346 ESEMT
+346 ESSMT

-397 ISEYAG
+397 ITEYGG

-432 VYLPTS
+432 IYLPSS
-438 AAYAPPT
+438 ASYAPPT
-445 GLTGVGGNGVCD
+445 GLTGEGLDGSCELQ
-457 ISWNDMTASGTEDF
+457 WNDMTASGTEDF

-479 GYSIFMNSGVGYA
+479 GYSIYMNEGYIGYA
-492 GETFEIVGPSLV
+492 GETFEIAGPSVV
-504 NTIWIY
+504 NTISIY
-510 NSANNT
+510 NSASNT
-516 IPTQTE
+516 LPTVTE

-541 AVSLAETG
+541 AVSLTEAG
-549 WNEIDLSG
+549 WNEISLAG
-557 HEWSFDGRFIIA
+557 HEWSFDGRYIIA

-581 ITAVPSEHSMFRS
+581 DTAVPSEHSMFRS

-606 GSDLSDGEWGV
+606 GSDLSDGEWGI
-617 RANITFE
+617 RANITFD
-624 GVDVTYNVYRD
+624 GVDATYNVYRD
-635 QVQIM
+635 MAQISS
-640 NGLTVN
+640 GLTVSN
-646 MYSDLDVENN
+646 YTDTDVMNN
-656 VAYTYAVSATYSGGE
+656 VPYTYAVSATYSDGE
-671 ESELSESI
+671 ESALSESV
-679 TLTPEADTVYD
+679 TLTPEAQTVYE
-690 LAYDDGTSEI
+690 LVWDDGTSEM
-700 GFNAGGGNFT
+700 GFNAGGGNYT
-710 AVRFTTV
+710 AVRFTAV
-717 GNDDLIRIKWYQE
+717 GNDDLIRIRWYQV

-738 KMWENSGGI
+738 KMWDDSGGL

-760 TDGWNAREMMDE
+760 DDGWNAREMMDE

-788 STKPFGLDMDSDSG
+788 STNPFGLDTDSDSE
-802 NSYFQIGTGGWE
+802 NSYFQIGSGGWE
-814 PIANSGL
+814 PISNSGL

-838 ISLDVDNMADWNLVG
+838 ISLDVDHMADWNLVG
-853 LPVGVEDPNHM
+853 LPVSVEDPNHM
-864 SVFPE
+864 SIFPD
-869 AIDGTCYSF
+869 AIEGTLFSF

-901 GTTTINGEYL
+901 GSTTITGEL
-911 ESVNVSLVT
+911 LGSVSVSLMT
-920 DWNLISGSSDM
+920 DWNLISGPSDA
-931 VSVDNIDDPDD
+931 VLFDNIDDPDG

-954 GYEQTNDLYPGK
+954 GYEQTDVFEPGK
-966 GYWVRSSGTGNVNI
+966 GYWVRSTGNGSVNI
-980 GAGRSGKT
+980 GAARSGKT
-988 TTPFV
+988 TTPFAGK
-993 SNLDNA
+993 LDNA
-999 NSINFNG
+999 NIISFND
-1006 AELYFGVNIPEENKL
+1006 AELYFGVDIPEENKL
-1021 SFSLPPKPPAG
+1021 SYSLPPKPPAG
-1032 GFDIRF
+1032 SFDIRF
-1038 SGDWKAVYD
+1038 TGDWKAVTD

-1054 NSSEIIAANYNV
+1054 NNSGMIHLHYEIKDQNTWSLINPNTGEEIIL
-1066 VDETIWILRD
+1066 VD
-1076 PLTGKEHFLSGSG
+1076 SG
-1089 EIQISGNSKALIL
+1089 ELQIDGNPHEFNLSRKSKE
-1102 SKSNKDDVPNNFVLH
+1102 DVPNVFTLN
-1117 PAFPNPFNPFTQ
+1117 PAFPNPFNPSTQ
-1129 ISYYVSKATHV
+1129 ISYFVPKESMID
-1140 EISVYDIAGRLAETL
+1140 ISVYDISGRLIETL
-1155 VSGLKDRGSHAII
+1155 VNELKNYGPHSIM
-1168 WDASHQSSGVYFV
+1168 WNASSQASGVYFV
-1181 KITANEFSDTQKV
+1181 RIKTDGFTNAQKV